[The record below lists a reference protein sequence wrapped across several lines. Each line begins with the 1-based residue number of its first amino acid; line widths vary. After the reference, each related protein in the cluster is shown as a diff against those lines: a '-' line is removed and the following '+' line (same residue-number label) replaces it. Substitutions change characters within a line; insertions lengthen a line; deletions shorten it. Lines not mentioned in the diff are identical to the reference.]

1 MARNKIG
8 KSLVQQVKEN
18 LNSKLAIGE
27 SKYEA
32 KLKNAHTEKIYSWS
46 TYKAY
51 LKHCCYF
58 VKWCKEQLAD
68 ERIGHKVRTL
78 EECRSF
84 VEKWIQA
91 EMDRG
96 QSPYTIKLELSSLAK
111 LYGCSTKDFDIVTPE
126 RKRSNI
132 TRSRGIAERD
142 KNFSEKN
149 NADLI
154 TFCRCTGLRRG
165 ELSQIRGND
174 LIEKDGK
181 CFLHIT
187 KNTKGGRA
195 RISLIIGN
203 KEEIEFVLKLCNDAG
218 KNKIFPN
225 PSENADIHS
234 YRGEYAARIYNLHKR
249 HIYEFKNERLIIYKN
264 EIVKRYTSKSGR
276 KLIKGNEDYYT
287 TIDGKRTLLKDF
299 RDVRSAYYCRKDL
312 KGTAYDRKALFEAS
326 RALGHNRENIVADH
340 YLASIS
346 G

>member
-1 MARNKIG
+1 MGHNKPQ
-8 KSLVQQVKEN
+8 KSLTEQVNDN

-58 VKWCKEQLAD
+58 VKWCKEQPAD
-68 ERIGHKVRTL
+68 ARIGHKVRTL
-78 EECRSF
+78 EECRLF

-96 QSPYTIKLELSSLAK
+96 QSPYTIKLEACALAK
-111 LYGCSTKDFDIVTPE
+111 LYSCGTTDFDIITPQ

-154 TFCRCTGLRRG
+154 TFCKCTGLRRG
-165 ELSQIRGND
+165 ELSQIRGTD

-181 CFLHIT
+181 YFLHIT

-195 RISLIIGN
+195 RVSPIVGDENETKLV
-203 KEEIEFVLKLCNDAG
+203 IELCKKSKA
-218 KNKIFPN
+218 NKIFPN
-225 PSENADIHS
+225 PSKNADIHS

-249 HIYEFKNERLIIYKN
+249 HIHEFKNERLIIYKN
-264 EIVKRYTSKSGR
+264 EIVKGYTSKSGR

-287 TIDGKRTLLKDF
+287 TINGKKTLTKGF

-312 KGTAYDRKALFEAS
+312 KGTLYDRKALFAAS
-326 RALGHNRENIVADH
+326 RALGHNRESIVAEH
-340 YLASIS
+340 YLASI
-346 G
+346 

>member
-1 MARNKIG
+1 MGHNKPQ
-8 KSLVQQVKEN
+8 KSLTEQVKEN

-27 SKYEA
+27 SKYES

-58 VKWCKEQLAD
+58 VKWCKEQPAD
-68 ERIGHKVRTL
+68 EHIGHKVRTL

-96 QSPYTIKLELSSLAK
+96 QSPYTIKLEVCALAK
-111 LYGCSTKDFDIVTPE
+111 LYGCSTRDFDIITPE

-132 TRSRGIAERD
+132 TRSRGTAERD

-154 TFCRCTGLRRG
+154 TFCKCTGLRRG

-174 LIEKDGK
+174 LIEKDGNY
-181 CFLHIT
+181 FLHIT

-195 RISLIIGN
+195 RISPIIG
-203 KEEIEFVLKLCNDAG
+203 KEEEIELVLKLCNKSG
-218 KNKIFPN
+218 KDKIFPN

-234 YRGEYAARIYNLHKR
+234 YRGEYAARIYNAYKR
-249 HIYEFKNERLIIYKN
+249 EINEFKNERLIIYKN
-264 EIVKRYTSKSGR
+264 EIVKSYTSKSGR
-276 KLIKGNEDYYT
+276 KLIKSNEDYYT
-287 TIDGKRTLLKDF
+287 TMNGKRTLLKGL
-299 RDVRSAYYCRKDL
+299 RDMGSAYYCRKDL
-312 KGTAYDRKALFEAS
+312 KGTSYDRKALFEAS
-326 RALGHNRENIVADH
+326 RALGHNRESIVADH
-340 YLASIS
+340 YLASLAT
-346 G
+346 

>member
-8 KSLVQQVKEN
+8 KSLIQQVTEN

-58 VKWCKEQLAD
+58 IKWCKEQPAD
-68 ERIGHKVRTL
+68 DCIGHKVRTL

-96 QSPYTIKLELSSLAK
+96 QSPYTIKLEACALAK
-111 LYGCSTKDFDIVTPE
+111 LYSCSTTDFDIITPE

-132 TRSRGIAERD
+132 TRSRGTAERD

-154 TFCRCTGLRRG
+154 TFCKCTGLRRG
-165 ELSQIRGND
+165 ELAQIRGND
-174 LIEKDGK
+174 LIEKDGNY
-181 CFLHIT
+181 FLHIT
-187 KNTKGGRA
+187 KNAKGGRT
-195 RISLIIGN
+195 RISPIIGDEN
-203 KEEIEFVLKLCNDAG
+203 ETKLVIELCKKSKA
-218 KNKIFPN
+218 NKIFPN

-234 YRGEYAARIYNLHKR
+234 YRGEYAARIYNLQKR
-249 HIYEFKNERLIIYKN
+249 HINEFKNERLIIYKN
-264 EIVKRYTSKSGR
+264 EIIKSYTSKSNR
-276 KLIKGNEDYYT
+276 KLIRGNEDYYT
-287 TIDGKRTLLKDF
+287 TIDGKRTLLKGF

-312 KGTAYDRKALFEAS
+312 KGTAYDRQALFAAS
-326 RALGHNRENIVADH
+326 RALGHNRESIVADH
-340 YLASIS
+340 YLASLS

>member
-1 MARNKIG
+1 MGHNKPR
-8 KSLVQQVKEN
+8 KSLTEQVTEN

-58 VKWCKEQLAD
+58 VKWCKEQPAD

-78 EECRSF
+78 EECRLF

-96 QSPYTIKLELSSLAK
+96 QSPYTIKLEACALAK
-111 LYGCSTKDFDIVTPE
+111 LYSCSTTDFDIITLQ

-154 TFCRCTGLRRG
+154 TFCKCTGLRRG

-174 LIEKDGK
+174 LIEKDGNY
-181 CFLHIT
+181 FLHIT

-195 RISLIIGN
+195 RTSPIIGN
-203 KEEIEFVLKLCNDAG
+203 KEEIELVLKLCNNAG
-218 KNKIFPN
+218 KDKIFPN

-234 YRGEYAARIYNLHKR
+234 YRGEYATRIYNTYKR
-249 HIYEFKNERLIIYKN
+249 QINEFKNERLIIYKN
-264 EIVKRYTSKSGR
+264 EIIKSYTSKSNR
-276 KLIKGNEDYYT
+276 KLFRGNEDYYT
-287 TIDGKRTLLKDF
+287 MINGKRTLIKGF

-326 RALGHNRENIVADH
+326 RSLGHNRESIVADH
-340 YLASIS
+340 YLASLS
-346 G
+346 R